1 MFKQSKISIHRAY
14 KSCGIPSNHAIKRW
28 ASLALGTLSKESE
41 LSIRIVDQEE
51 SALLNKKYRNKVG
64 STNILS
70 FPMNIE
76 SPDREI
82 FLGDL
87 VICAQTIANEAEQ
100 QKKKLDEHWAHI
112 VIHGILHL
120 LGYSHDK
127 SSNTKTMEDL
137 ERKLLSE
144 INISNPYI
152 AN

>member
-1 MFKQSKISIHRAY
+1 M
-14 KSCGIPSNHAIKRW
+14 
-28 ASLALGTLSKESE
+28 
-41 LSIRIVDQEE
+41 
-51 SALLNKKYRNKVG
+51 
-64 STNILS
+64 
-70 FPMNIE
+70 
-76 SPDREI
+76 
-82 FLGDL
+82 
-87 VICAQTIANEAEQ
+87 ICIQTTANAAAPQ
-100 QKKKLDEHWAHI
+100 PKKLDEHWAHI

>member
-1 MFKQSKISIHRAY
+1 MFKQSRISIHRAY
-14 KSCGIPSNHAIKRW
+14 KSCEIPSNHAIKRW
-28 ASLALGTLSKESE
+28 ASLALGHLSKESE

-51 SALLNKKYRNKVG
+51 SALLNKKFRNKVG

-76 SPDREI
+76 SPDHQI

-100 QKKKLDEHWAHI
+100 QQKKLDEHWAHI

>member
-1 MFKQSKISIHRAY
+1 MSKQSKISIHRAH
-14 KSCGIPSNHAIKRW
+14 KSCGIPSNNAIKHW
-28 ASLALGTLSKESE
+28 AGLALGTLSKETE
-41 LSIRIVDQEE
+41 ISIRIVDQEE
-51 SALLNKKYRNKVG
+51 SAVLNKKYRNKVG

-76 SPDREI
+76 SPEHEI

-87 VICAQTIANEAEQ
+87 VICAQTIANEAMQ

-120 LGYSHDK
+120 LGYSHDE
-127 SSNTKTMEDL
+127 SSNTKIMEDL
-137 ERKLLSE
+137 EKKLLSE
-144 INISNPYI
+144 IDISNPYI